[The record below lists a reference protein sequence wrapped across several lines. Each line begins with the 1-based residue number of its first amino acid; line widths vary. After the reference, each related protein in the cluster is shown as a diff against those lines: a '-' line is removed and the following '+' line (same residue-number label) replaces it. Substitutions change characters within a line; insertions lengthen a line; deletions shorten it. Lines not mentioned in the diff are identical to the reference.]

1 MNLTGSPFVPGPV
14 PKKRESGDWPLGSD
28 GAAKWPSGALAPTEG
43 PNLYSG
49 ILECPLT
56 TRIQKTLTG
65 GGWND
70 SFTANIVGANK
81 PGPSCPKPLDTAE
94 SCFAAAKKI
103 GISADA
109 HVATTQGNSAV
120 LPAGCS
126 VQVTGANAQV
136 YFNTNASS
144 TSSCGHGVDTIEGV
158 QESLVTLGLSVSSMS
173 GATITMT
180 GPSGNWFGVGL
191 GTHVMPSAY
200 AIVVDGSGKVTEHL
214 LGHHTP
220 GTVLSARCV
229 RCV

>member
-1 MNLTGSPFVPGPV
+1 MACLLSVAGLLGTFCGAQTLPSPLSEEEPRPYPRHCLGKRVCLT
-14 PKKRESGDWPLGSD
+14 D
-28 GAAKWPSGALAPTEG
+28 GASGIVLVNVQGRSGHQPVCDDAWDKKDADVACHEAGYLRGAL
-43 PNLYSG
+43 
-49 ILECPLT
+49 
-56 TRIQKTLTG
+56 R
-65 GGWND
+65 
-70 SFTANIVGANK
+70 
-81 PGPSCPKPLDTAE
+81 
-94 SCFAAAKKI
+94 
-103 GISADA
+103 
-109 HVATTQGNSAV
+109 ATTQGNSAV

-144 TSSCGHGVDTIEGV
+144 TGSCGHGVDTIEGV
-158 QESLVTLGLSVSSMS
+158 QESLVTLGLSVPSMS